1 MSDPRSSAYMAGYR
15 AGRASGQSDLDAV
28 IRAKNTVIV
37 NLSDTSS
44 RLMQQV
50 KELEEV
56 NAVLQQNVDELTARM
71 PPKPEPSNFQ
81 VGDEVRHKQ
90 TGSVY
95 TIAAINPT
103 TQQAM
108 FSGFRDVGWFP
119 LAAFTRVEA

>member
-50 KELEEV
+50 KELEKV
-56 NAVLQQNVDELTARM
+56 NAALQQNVDELTARM
-71 PPKPEPSNFQ
+71 PPKPEPRDFQ

-90 TGSVY
+90 TGKFY
-95 TIAAINPT
+95 TIVAINPPT
-103 TQQAM
+103 REAIFFDYENM
-108 FSGFRDVGWFP
+108 GWFP
-119 LAAFTRVEA
+119 LESYTRVEA